1 MCHLKTYHVIIDSF
15 DISFILCRCG
25 LKYCCQKLLNLLP
38 SIGEDEEEG
47 SEAFEVCT
55 FIRYTSG
62 SDIHG
67 YSSFYF
73 QSALRYGAK
82 QIIQLIVP
90 VTICMAVV
98 VVFELSVA
106 LNQPQ
111 NNVYL

>member
-1 MCHLKTYHVIIDSF
+1 MMCSVF
-15 DISFILCRCG
+15 
-25 LKYCCQKLLNLLP
+25 N
-38 SIGEDEEEG
+38 
-47 SEAFEVCT
+47 
-55 FIRYTSG
+55 
-62 SDIHG
+62 
-67 YSSFYF
+67 F